1 MSILKALKK
10 KRERAIEQQQKVA
23 KVVHIK
29 QRKLLETEA
38 KPLAEELNVSM
49 DEAIAYIQSQK
60 KKEKRTK
67 QFEQL
72 KKLGKEMGE
81 SANKMSKSFE
91 GKNSERKTKKY
102 GINDSKVKEM
112 LGVKKVG
119 NVVEIK

>member
-1 MSILKALKK
+1 MSILKILKK

-91 GKNSERKTKKY
+91 GKNSERKAKKY
-102 GINDSKVKEM
+102 GINDSKVEEM